1 MSSLPPQGGDGRSP
15 LRPAPGRAAGPTP
28 VPPPPSG
35 KPPRSP
41 RAALEPERI
50 PAPKR
55 RSKRVR
61 HPLVIVGNA
70 IFTVLVVVS
79 VAVGGAL
86 YLGKQRFELPG
97 PLAEDKVV
105 NIPRGLG
112 TRDIADLLVREG
124 VIDQPWVFIGGV
136 LVLKARGDLKFG
148 EYQFTKNASLADVVN
163 TIVENKVCSM
173 R

>member
-1 MSSLPPQGGDGRSP
+1 MNSKPAKAAMAASAASGPGPSRFRRR
-15 LRPAPGRAAGPTP
+15 RPAASRRAA
-28 VPPPPSG
+28 
-35 KPPRSP
+35 P
-41 RAALEPERI
+41 RAALEPERV
-50 PAPKR
+50 PPPRR

-86 YLGKQRFELPG
+86 FVGKQRFEAPG

-112 TRDIADLLVREG
+112 IKDISDVCWRA
-124 VIDQPWVFIGGV
+124 
-136 LVLKARGDLKFG
+136 KA
-148 EYQFTKNASLADVVN
+148 
-163 TIVENKVCSM
+163 
-173 R
+173 